1 MFRKREDIEKDF
13 IAYGAHESDPKPKS
27 SPLGTLIQ
35 LLSVIVLLGMV
46 TLMGMFGYKYWQKEF
61 GEEAKKQENVSAAA
75 VQTASSTTTVH
86 AASNRSNQKLYTQE
100 EMQAIISM
108 LMEQMQHKETKQN
121 MQAATEK
128 IEKSDETE
136 RNKTSKPAIIEE
148 ETAELAAALENAQI
162 DTIDTLDDTK
172 HSEVLPEDVYTKT
185 EAKIDEKPKNDT
197 YNKVVIKP
205 STNSYDD
212 LATLSKQISGIVN
225 TMQAAKKGSN
235 YTKSIKKEV
244 AVRSSEMRVI
254 IVQPGDTLS
263 KIALRAYGSAMAY
276 DKILE
281 ANPGLIKNPNN
292 IYVGQRLRV
301 PELNN

>member
-13 IAYGAHESDPKPKS
+13 IAYGAHEGDPKPKS

-35 LLSVIVLLGMV
+35 LLSVIVLLGMA

-61 GEEAKKQENVSAAA
+61 GEESKKQENVSAAA
-75 VQTASSTTTVH
+75 VRTPSPATTSPS
-86 AASNRSNQKLYTQE
+86 ASNRSNQKLYTQE

-108 LMEQMQHKETKQN
+108 LMEQMQRKESKQS

-128 IEKSDETE
+128 IEKSDEVE
-136 RNKTSKPAIIEE
+136 RNKSSKPAIEE

-162 DTIDTLDDTK
+162 DTIDTLDEPK
-172 HSEVLPEDVYTKT
+172 HEKVLPEEVYTKT
-185 EAKIDEKPKNDT
+185 EAKIEEKPKNDT

-225 TMQAAKKGSN
+225 TMQTSKKGSS
-235 YTKSIKKEV
+235 YTKSIKREV

-263 KIALRAYGSAMAY
+263 KIALRVYGSAMEY
-276 DKILE
+276 NRILE
-281 ANPGLIKNPNN
+281 ANPDLIKNPNN

-301 PELNN
+301 PDLNN